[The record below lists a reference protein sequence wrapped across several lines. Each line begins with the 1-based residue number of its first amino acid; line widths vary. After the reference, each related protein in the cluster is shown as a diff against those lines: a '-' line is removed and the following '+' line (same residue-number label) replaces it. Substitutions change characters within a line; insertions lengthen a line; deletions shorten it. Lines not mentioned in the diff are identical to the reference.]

1 MTCLPDNAAARRY
14 TRRFIPAMLCYSIGL
29 VVAIEAVQRF
39 HPKAPLVYL
48 IALLPALPILATIL
62 IVGLYLTEEQDEF
75 QRNVFI
81 QSILCGLGLTLAV
94 TTTWGFL
101 ELLAGIPHFQT
112 YLTYP
117 LFWVFVAISTP
128 ILKLRYR

>member
-14 TRRFIPAMLCYSIGL
+14 TRRFIPAMLSYAIGL
-29 VVAIEAVQRF
+29 VLAIETVQ
-39 HPKAPLVYL
+39 HLHLPAPLLYL
-48 IALLPALPILATIL
+48 VALLPALPILATIF

-81 QSILCGLGLTLAV
+81 QSILCGLGITLAV

-112 YLTYP
+112 YLVYP
-117 LFWVFVAISTP
+117 LFWFFAAVSTP
-128 ILKLRYR
+128 FLKARYR